1 MITKEKSPRVRGIEG
16 MVYKR
21 GWREESEGGNCNYI
35 LIKNIIN
42 KKMAW
47 HVKALV
53 TQLDDLSLL
62 SGTHMEE
69 AEN

>member
-1 MITKEKSPRVRGIEG
+1 MITKEKSPQVRGIEG

-42 KKMAW
+42 KKDGLAC
-47 HVKALV
+47 K
-53 TQLDDLSLL
+53 
-62 SGTHMEE
+62 GTCHT
-69 AEN
+69 A